1 MAQIEKY
8 TMRQAV
14 AIIGH
19 CERTGGTHSNKSIDP
34 ERTKDNYSL
43 WPAGNPDQLVL
54 NTDTPGQSSA
64 RYAYQRMKQRLSEVS
79 CLQRNDVNVLCDW
92 CIHLGV
98 DTLPGYENQR
108 QFFEACVRHI
118 CRLYGEE
125 NVMYA
130 WVHMDE
136 ETPHIHIGFVPVV
149 KKPLKLRKNASAAT
163 KQAYEEAIAA
173 GQTHIDRVDADS
185 IITRKHLENW
195 HPTFRA
201 SMVAQLGYD
210 PGVHTGVTQY
220 LGGNLSVAQLKKKSP
235 NWRQKRNAQAAA
247 YHAVRRE
254 SQSQTGK
261 KAGLDAKIAVA
272 DPNRQRAQATP
283 EKQEKKTSGLD
294 ALIKGA
300 KDRGGRSGW

>member
-14 AIIGH
+14 AIIAH
-19 CERTGGTHSNKSIDP
+19 CERTGATHSNTSIDP

-43 WPAGNPDQLVL
+43 WPAGEPDQLML
-54 NTDTPGQSSA
+54 DTDIPGQSST
-64 RYAYQRMKQRLSEVS
+64 RYAYQRMKKRLSEVS
-79 CLQRNDVNVLCDW
+79 CLQRSDVNVLCDW

-108 QFFEACVRHI
+108 QFFEACVKYI
-118 CRLYGEE
+118 CKLYGEE

-149 KKPLKLRKNASAAT
+149 KKPLKLRKNASEAS
-163 KQAYEEAIAA
+163 KKAYEEAVAA
-173 GQTHIDRVDADS
+173 GKKHVDRVDADS
-185 IITRKHLENW
+185 LITRKHLETW
-195 HPTFRA
+195 HPNFRA
-201 SMVAQLGYD
+201 SMISELGYD

-235 NWRQKRNAQAAA
+235 NWREKRNAQAEA
-247 YHAVRRE
+247 YHALRRE
-254 SQSQTGK
+254 YQTGK
-261 KAGLDAKIAVA
+261 KAGLEDKIAVA
-272 DPNRQRAQATP
+272 DPSRQRLQASP
-283 EKQEKKTSGLD
+283 EVRERKPSGLD
-294 ALIKGA
+294 DMITGA
-300 KDRGGRSGW
+300 KNRSGRNGE

>member
-64 RYAYQRMKQRLSEVS
+64 RYAYQRMKKRLSEVS

-149 KKPLKLRKNASAAT
+149 RKPLKLRKNASAAT

-173 GQTHIDRVDADS
+173 GQTHVDRVDADS

-254 SQSQTGK
+254 SQTGK

-272 DPNRQRAQATP
+272 DPNRQQAQASP
-283 EKQEKKTSGLD
+283 ETQERKPSGLD